1 MNQSTKQRIVGTVV
15 LLLLALIFLPI
26 IFDGEGSYE
35 PRLRSRIPS
44 PPQVFVEEQTPTRP
58 TLLNETRPSSEQET
72 ATAGAGQ
79 GEDAAD
85 GTPPVLDS
93 VPAFRREGPGLDE
106 EGLPSGWSVQV
117 AAFADSGNATR
128 LMQDLQAAGYRA
140 YTRRFNGT
148 EGPLTGVYVGPWIDH
163 DRAEEYLA
171 RLQRQFESDAM
182 LVVYE
187 TEGLE
192 RL

>member
-35 PRLRSRIPS
+35 PRLRSRIPD
-44 PPQVFVEEQTPTRP
+44 PPQVSVEETEAVRP
-58 TLLNETRPSSEQET
+58 TLISETGSLSEDET
-72 ATAGAGQ
+72 AETQQAG
-79 GEDAAD
+79 DAAD
-85 GTPPVLDS
+85 GGPPVSDS
-93 VPAFRREGPGLDE
+93 VPAFKREGPTLNE

-117 AAFADSGNATR
+117 ATLADSGNAVR
-128 LMQDLQAAGYRA
+128 LVQDLQAAGYRA
-140 YTRRFNGT
+140 YTRRFSGA
-148 EGPLTGVYVGPWIDH
+148 EGPLTAVYVGPWVDH

-171 RLQRQFESDAM
+171 RLRQQFEPDAI

-187 TEGLE
+187 TE